1 MNTEQYSAY
10 VYSSNGNIPPIQSL
24 EYPENLDLVNYI
36 INQHYIGKPSKCD
49 GNYTLGDVQLAIWT
63 LVDDYV
69 PTGLEALG
77 PWSQCKVDE
86 IVSNAIALG
95 EGFVPRCGQVLAI
108 ILETTEYVGVIGQ
121 LAIIEVPITCEYE
134 TQCETAWGNGTSF
147 PGNNW
152 AMHFTYTIQ

>member
-1 MNTEQYSAY
+1 MT

-36 INQHYIGKPSKCD
+36 LNQHFVGKLSRCG

-69 PTGLEALG
+69 PTGIEALG

-86 IVSNAIALG
+86 IVANSIALG
-95 EGFVPRCGQVLAI
+95 EGFVPRCGQKLAV
-108 ILETTEYVGVIGQ
+108 ILETTEYVGIIGQ
-121 LAIIEVPITCEYE
+121 LAIVEVSITCEYE

-147 PGNNW
+147 PGNNGD
-152 AMHFTYTIQ
+152 MYFTYTIR